1 MQTERIILFDT
12 HRVLSLR
19 YLHHALDRLL
29 PPPPPLPEVI
39 WLFVDPLAGKHVLSR
54 APHPLLPPEQP
65 LQEPPEGRAEALSDE
80 GLRGLRWECCNVLAN
95 EL

>member
-1 MQTERIILFDT
+1 
-12 HRVLSLR
+12 
-19 YLHHALDRLL
+19 
-29 PPPPPLPEVI
+29 
-39 WLFVDPLAGKHVLSR
+39 VDPLAGKHVLSR